1 MNVQNSYAHSNAG
14 KLYIVPTP
22 IGNLADMTYRAVETL
37 QRVTIIAAEDT
48 RHTKKLLNYYNL
60 DTPLI
65 SYHEHNEK
73 QRSEELVNRLL
84 QGDNIALVSD
94 AGMPGISDPGHVLI
108 KHAINEAI
116 DIIVLPGANAAL
128 TALVG
133 SGLATDQFLFYG
145 FLPRKAKAKRDV
157 LTSLKNKRATLIFY
171 ESPFRVKDTVT
182 ALYEQ
187 LGERQIVIARELTKK
202 YETYIRGTL
211 SEIVAWLTSNEII
224 GECCLI
230 VSGNIEDKKRDDRLW
245 WSPFSVQQH
254 VAHYVEHE
262 QLSTKDAIKRV
273 AEDRQMKRREVYQM
287 YHQQ

>member
-187 LGERQIVIARELTKK
+187 LGERQIVIARELTKQ

>member
-187 LGERQIVIARELTKK
+187 LGERQIVIARELTKQ

-230 VSGNIEDKKRDDRLW
+230 VSGNIEDKQRDDRLW

>member
-94 AGMPGISDPGHVLI
+94 AGMPGISDPGHVL
-108 KHAINEAI
+108 
-116 DIIVLPGANAAL
+116 
-128 TALVG
+128 
-133 SGLATDQFLFYG
+133 
-145 FLPRKAKAKRDV
+145 
-157 LTSLKNKRATLIFY
+157 
-171 ESPFRVKDTVT
+171 
-182 ALYEQ
+182 
-187 LGERQIVIARELTKK
+187 
-202 YETYIRGTL
+202 
-211 SEIVAWLTSNEII
+211 
-224 GECCLI
+224 
-230 VSGNIEDKKRDDRLW
+230 
-245 WSPFSVQQH
+245 
-254 VAHYVEHE
+254 
-262 QLSTKDAIKRV
+262 
-273 AEDRQMKRREVYQM
+273 
-287 YHQQ
+287 